1 MLDWHRV
8 KYNILFKLS
17 QTRHIILLRFAGYVK
32 GVFCVNL
39 LMNMDAKSHNFG
51 LIFNS
56 ISFTWLKVFFND
68 T

>member
-32 GVFCVNL
+32 GVFCAEQMEKL
-39 LMNMDAKSHNFG
+39 SQS
-51 LIFNS
+51 FNEYGC
-56 ISFTWLKVFFND
+56 
-68 T
+68 